1 MDCNNDIPGNPTT
14 DTQRTMTRRSTTS
27 SQTLTVSNRSMA
39 MSSSFSMMSLLLLLL
54 QQVSELT
61 SVYAFTTSIRR
72 TQQSSPPLPSTTAL
86 GLRVAYQGVPG
97 AYSEKSTREL
107 LGDNVIAIG
116 RPDFESCFQAVA
128 SMEVDYACLPIEN
141 SLGGSIHENYDLML
155 RYDLTICAEHEFR
168 VQHCVLVK
176 DGVKLEDI
184 KYAISHPQA
193 LAQCDN
199 YLRGL
204 GIRPIPTYDTAGSAK
219 MIIENENLPEN
230 CTPENTCA
238 IASDLAG
245 RTYGM
250 SCLAKGVED
259 DDSNFTRFLL
269 LGRKGVLQ
277 YLNQNV
283 PAKTSVVFTLPNT
296 AGALYK
302 ALACFS
308 LRDIDFSKIESRP
321 TSVSL
326 LNFLKFRSQQK
337 NNGNGKKNR
346 EELSVPRFRY
356 CFYLDFLDGQLSTNS
371 ENALANLREFTD
383 YVRILGS
390 YPRRSRL
397 VGPVAAA
404 VEELKT
410 TVVDDPRDVSL
421 LELPSDSDDGSA
433 PLNIGILGFGAFGQF
448 LAARMSQKHRISCLD
463 KADKT
468 VTARN
473 LGVEFYPHFE
483 VSNFLKDLD
492 VVVLAVPMIDLEET
506 VEMLPVDKLVGK
518 LVVDVS
524 PLNQHPKNLLL
535 HTFANHPDIDVLVT
549 NPMFG
554 PVPQGRGDIGV
565 VNGSKSGEFILAPAN
580 VQALA
585 EAANSLW
592 EGRPM
597 VYERARISNMQRC
610 DRYLKIFEKARCQ
623 VVEMTSD
630 QHDATT
636 ADAEFVTH
644 MVGRL
649 MDQDLLPP
657 TPVMSKEYESLLDV
671 AEMTSGDSFDLF
683 FGMFKHNP
691 KAKEHLARMREN
703 LASLERQLAA
713 REAYLMAKDEMRK
726 SDRQR
731 LLSETRLLLQE
742 LAKNGIV
749 SETPVIAEESSSTKV
764 EASSESPID
773 LKDLNP

>member
-1 MDCNNDIPGNPTT
+1 MEVPQTAKSSLPLRGVIMSSLMASLGLLLAFILQPAANAFQPITT
-14 DTQRTMTRRSTTS
+14 RYATS
-27 SQTLTVSNRSMA
+27 SSPQY
-39 MSSSFSMMSLLLLLL
+39 SSS
-54 QQVSELT
+54 
-61 SVYAFTTSIRR
+61 
-72 TQQSSPPLPSTTAL
+72 TAL

-128 SMEVDYACLPIEN
+128 SMEVDYAFLPIEN

-168 VQHCVLVK
+168 VQHCVLAK
-176 DGVKLEDI
+176 EGVKLEDI

-204 GIRPIPTYDTAGSAK
+204 GIKPIPTYDTAGSAK
-219 MIIENENLPEN
+219 MIIEDDLPDA

-245 RTYGM
+245 RTYEM
-250 SCLAKGVED
+250 NCLAKGVED

-277 YLNQNV
+277 FLNQNV

-337 NNGNGKKNR
+337 NNGKGKKKS
-346 EELSVPRFRY
+346 EALSVPRFRY
-356 CFYLDFLDGQLSTNS
+356 CFYLDFLDGQLSSNS

-390 YPRRSRL
+390 YPRGSRL
-397 VGPVAAA
+397 VGPVATA

-410 TVVDDPRDVSL
+410 SVVKDPKDISL
-421 LELPSDSDDGSA
+421 MELPSDSDDGST
-433 PLNIGILGFGAFGQF
+433 PLNIGILGFGDFGQF
-448 LAARMSQKHRISCLD
+448 LAAQMSQRNHVSCLD
-463 KADKT
+463 RLDKS
-468 VTARN
+468 VEARN
-473 LGVEFYPHFE
+473 LGVDFFPHFDM
-483 VSNFLKDLD
+483 SNFLRGLD
-492 VVVLAVPMIDLEET
+492 VVILAVPMIDLEET
-506 VEMLPVDKLVGK
+506 IEELPLDKLAGK
-518 LVVDVS
+518 LVVDVG
-524 PLNQHPKNLLL
+524 PLNQYPKSLLL
-535 HTFANHPDIDVLVT
+535 RSFANQPDIDVLVT

-554 PVPQGRGDIGV
+554 PATAGQL
-565 VNGSKSGEFILAPAN
+565 VNGGSSNAPLSPSN
-580 VQALA
+580 SQAMA
-585 EAANSLW
+585 EAASSLW
-592 EGRPM
+592 DGRPM
-597 VYERARISNMQRC
+597 VYERARVTNIQRC
-610 DRYLKIFEKARCQ
+610 DRYLKLFEKARCQ
-623 VVEMTSD
+623 VVEMNSD
-630 QHDATT
+630 QHDSTT

-649 MDQDLLPP
+649 LDADLLPP
-657 TPVMSKEYESLLDV
+657 TPVMSKEYEALSEV

-683 FGMFKHNP
+683 FGMFKGNP
-691 KAKEHLARMREN
+691 RAKEHLATMREN

-713 REAYLMAKDEMRK
+713 REAYLQAKDEMRK

-742 LAKNGIV
+742 LAKNGLDAV
-749 SETPVIAEESSSTKV
+749 DSSS
-764 EASSESPID
+764 SSSSPPAAETIEPEFSSPTAD
-773 LKDLNP
+773 LKDFNPQ